1 MSIEDTIRKMEK
13 QTRCTMDKGTPE
25 NYSTKNERALLSPA
39 QDMERVV
46 SYERYAVTTRN
57 PAITSDSVVDCKGN
71 VKAGLPANFESQ
83 GIFGT
88 ASTLINEMTPARA
101 VVVGRGK
108 KAVVEAVETMVILA
122 IMLVVTMAARKDI
135 SNLAVK
141 KMDTIGRAVKT
152 HALRL
157 LI

>member
-57 PAITSDSVVDCKGN
+57 PPSHPTVSWIAKG
-71 VKAGLPANFESQ
+71 
-83 GIFGT
+83 
-88 ASTLINEMTPARA
+88 M
-101 VVVGRGK
+101 
-108 KAVVEAVETMVILA
+108 
-122 IMLVVTMAARKDI
+122 
-135 SNLAVK
+135 
-141 KMDTIGRAVKT
+141 
-152 HALRL
+152 
-157 LI
+157 